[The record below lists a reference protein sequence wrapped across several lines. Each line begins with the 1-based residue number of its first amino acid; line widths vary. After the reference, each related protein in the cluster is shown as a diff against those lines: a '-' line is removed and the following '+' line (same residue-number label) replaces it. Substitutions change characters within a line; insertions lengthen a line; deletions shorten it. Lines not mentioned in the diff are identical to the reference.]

1 MDLRARSLAKIAVIL
16 FIGFFLAY
24 TLAFGLKVG
33 PYQVQPLKKAIKL
46 GLDLQGGIYVLL
58 EAKPKEGQT
67 ITEEKMN
74 AAREVIWK
82 RVDQL
87 GVAEPIVVRQGEN
100 RIRVELPG
108 VKDSQKALE
117 IIGKTASLEFIGPD
131 EKVILTG
138 NDVSDAKALYD
149 SLNNPVISLKLNSEG
164 AKKFAEATKKYL
176 GQPIAIVL
184 DGEVISAPIVQAV
197 ISNGEAVIEGIS
209 SIDEAAQLAA
219 LIRGGA
225 LPIDLEQREVRA
237 VGPTLGTDSLI
248 KSLKAGIIG
257 IILVMA
263 FMLLY
268 YRIPGLVADI
278 ALAFYIILDLIT
290 FVALNAT
297 LTLPGIA
304 GFILSVGMAVD
315 ANVLIFERFKEELRS
330 GKTLRAALDAGF
342 HRAFVTIVDSNLTTI
357 IAGIVLFY
365 FGTGPLK
372 GFAITLILGNII
384 SLFTAIVVTRI
395 LLGNLISTKL
405 ITNKRLYGV

>member
-1 MDLRARSLAKIAVIL
+1 
-16 FIGFFLAY
+16 
-24 TLAFGLKVG
+24 
-33 PYQVQPLKKAIKL
+33 
-46 GLDLQGGIYVLL
+46 
-58 EAKPKEGQT
+58 
-67 ITEEKMN
+67 
-74 AAREVIWK
+74 
-82 RVDQL
+82 
-87 GVAEPIVVRQGEN
+87 
-100 RIRVELPG
+100 
-108 VKDSQKALE
+108 
-117 IIGKTASLEFIGPD
+117 
-131 EKVILTG
+131 
-138 NDVSDAKALYD
+138 
-149 SLNNPVISLKLNSEG
+149 G

-248 KSLKAGIIG
+248 KSLKAGIVG